1 MGSKDEGAR
10 TCHPG
15 RSSWSMAYLAA
26 TCAKLWDR
34 GHSFQYCPFLA
45 IGFDQ
50 AVFRPYSHW
59 SVEASFKAFT
69 LTWFIASL

>member
-1 MGSKDEGAR
+1 
-10 TCHPG
+10 
-15 RSSWSMAYLAA
+15 MAYLAA